1 MSSFMPDREMESPRT
16 GTSRGPLALMAV
28 GALVL
33 LVIIGTA
40 IWLAVVT
47 TQLSA
52 NVLQARA
59 ARTAASDE
67 LETLLDAET
76 GQRGFLLTGIISYLQ
91 PYLRARARAAKD
103 LHDLQQAERDND
115 AVRAPLRQLSQ
126 VSDAKLAE
134 LARTIALT
142 EAGHRDQALALVNTD
157 LGKNLM
163 DQARSL
169 LTLIVNNAEETVST
183 DLEQLTFNARLLRT
197 VTIVGGLF
205 IMLFAAFAL
214 QLLLRYI
221 REAVAARR
229 EVEELNVSL
238 EDRVVRRTAAL
249 TRANE
254 EIQRFAYIVS
264 HDLRAPLVNIMGFT
278 SELEVGTK
286 ALQTYLTYETPD
298 TRPPAVQAANQTL
311 PEAVSFIR
319 SSTTKMDGLINAI
332 LKLSREGRRELIA
345 EDVDL
350 RRVFEIIL
358 ASTKHQIDETGTKV
372 SLPRNL
378 PIVRSDRLSL
388 DQIFGNLIDNA
399 LKYLQPGRPG
409 LLKIEAEDNGPNIV
423 IIVSDNGRG
432 IAEHDRERVFELFR
446 RAGRQD
452 KPGDGIGLAHVRAL
466 VRRLG
471 GDVTM
476 RSRLGQGSEFRVVL
490 PRSLLL
496 EQSVS
501 P

>member
-1 MSSFMPDREMESPRT
+1 
-16 GTSRGPLALMAV
+16 MAV

-40 IWLAVVT
+40 TWLAQVT
-47 TQLSA
+47 TELSA

-76 GQRGFLLTGIISYLQ
+76 GQRGFLLTGNSSYLQ

-103 LHDLQQAERDND
+103 LHDLQQAEQGND
-115 AVRAPLRQLSQ
+115 AVHAPLRQLTQ

-134 LARTIALT
+134 LARTVALT
-142 EAGHRDQALALVNTD
+142 QAGQHDQALALVNTD

-163 DQARSL
+163 DQVRSL
-169 LTLIVNNAEETVST
+169 LTLIVNNAEQTVST
-183 DLEQLTFNARLLRT
+183 DLEQLTFNAGLLRT

-205 IMLFAAFAL
+205 IMLFAGAAI

-221 REAVAARR
+221 RQAVQARR

-278 SELEVGTK
+278 SELEVGAQ
-286 ALQTYLTYETPD
+286 ALQTYLADERPE
-298 TRPPAVQAANQTL
+298 TRPAAQEVANQAL

-319 SSTTKMDGLINAI
+319 SSTAKMDGLINAI
-332 LKLSREGRRELIA
+332 LKLSREGRRELVA

-350 RRVFEIIL
+350 RRIFEAVL
-358 ASTKHQIDETGTKV
+358 GSMKHQIDETGTTV
-372 SLPRNL
+372 TLSPRL

-388 DQIFGNLIDNA
+388 EQIFGNLVDNA

-409 LLKIEAEDNGPNIV
+409 RLKIEAEDNGSSVAIT
-423 IIVSDNGRG
+423 VSDNGRG
-432 IAEHDRERVFELFR
+432 IADQDRERVFELFR

-452 KPGDGIGLAHVRAL
+452 KPGEGIGLAHVRAL

-471 GDVTM
+471 GDITV
-476 RSRLGQGSEFRVVL
+476 RSRIGEGSEFRIVL
-490 PRSLLL
+490 PRSLLI

-501 P
+501 L

>member
-1 MSSFMPDREMESPRT
+1 MDSPGT

-40 IWLAVVT
+40 TWLAQVT
-47 TQLSA
+47 TELSA

-67 LETLLDAET
+67 LETMLDAET
-76 GQRGFLLTGIISYLQ
+76 GQRGFLLTGNISYLQ

-103 LHDLQQAERDND
+103 LRDLQQAERDND
-115 AVRAPLRQLSQ
+115 AVRAPLRQLTQ
-126 VSDAKLAE
+126 VSGAKLAE
-134 LARTIALT
+134 LARTVTLAQ
-142 EAGHRDQALALVNTD
+142 AGQRDQALALVNTD

-163 DQARSL
+163 DQTRSL
-169 LTLIVNNAEETVST
+169 LTLIVNNAEQTVST
-183 DLEQLTFNARLLRT
+183 DLEQLTFNAGLLRT
-197 VTIVGGLF
+197 VTVVGGLF
-205 IMLFAAFAL
+205 IMLFAGAAI

-221 REAVAARR
+221 RQAIQARS
-229 EVEELNVSL
+229 EVEELNVTL

-249 TRANE
+249 TRAND

-278 SELEVGTK
+278 SELEVGAR
-286 ALQTYLTYETPD
+286 ALQTYLADERPE
-298 TRPPAVQAANQTL
+298 TRPAAQEVANQAL

-332 LKLSREGRRELIA
+332 LKLSREGRRELVA
-345 EDVDL
+345 EDVNL
-350 RRVFEIIL
+350 RRIFETVL
-358 ASTKHQIDETGTKV
+358 ASMKHQIDETGTTV
-372 SLPRNL
+372 TLSPRL

-388 DQIFGNLIDNA
+388 EQIFGNLVDNA

-409 LLKIEAEDNGPNIV
+409 RLKIEAEDNGANVAIK
-423 IIVSDNGRG
+423 VSDNGRG
-432 IAEHDRERVFELFR
+432 IADQDRERIFELFR

-452 KPGDGIGLAHVRAL
+452 KPGEGIGLAHVRAL

-471 GDVTM
+471 GDVTV
-476 RSRLGQGSEFRVVL
+476 RSRLGEGSEFRVVL
-490 PRSLLL
+490 PRSLLI

>member
-1 MSSFMPDREMESPRT
+1 MDNPRT
-16 GTSRGPLALMAV
+16 RSARGPLALMAV
-28 GALVL
+28 GAVVL

-40 IWLAVVT
+40 TWLAQVT
-47 TQLSA
+47 TGLSA

-76 GQRGFLLTGIISYLQ
+76 GQRGFLLAGNISYLQ

-115 AVRAPLRQLSQ
+115 AVRAPLRRLSQ

-134 LARTIALT
+134 LARTVALAQ
-142 EAGHRDQALALVNTD
+142 AGQRDQALALVNTD

-169 LTLIVNNAEETVST
+169 LTLIVNNAEQTVSA

-286 ALQTYLTYETPD
+286 ALQTYLTYETPE
-298 TRPPAVQAANQTL
+298 TRP
-311 PEAVSFIR
+311 
-319 SSTTKMDGLINAI
+319 
-332 LKLSREGRRELIA
+332 
-345 EDVDL
+345 
-350 RRVFEIIL
+350 
-358 ASTKHQIDETGTKV
+358 
-372 SLPRNL
+372 
-378 PIVRSDRLSL
+378 
-388 DQIFGNLIDNA
+388 
-399 LKYLQPGRPG
+399 
-409 LLKIEAEDNGPNIV
+409 
-423 IIVSDNGRG
+423 
-432 IAEHDRERVFELFR
+432 
-446 RAGRQD
+446 RQW
-452 KPGDGIGLAHVRAL
+452 KPP
-466 VRRLG
+466 
-471 GDVTM
+471 T
-476 RSRLGQGSEFRVVL
+476 
-490 PRSLLL
+490 
-496 EQSVS
+496 S
-501 P
+501 PCRKR